1 MGGSRPS
8 RIESSGG
15 IGRGWRLMGKFGI
28 RGERRKMVRGRWR
41 RLHGFDRVRCAAF
54 PHLASPSFFFLSSR
68 FPQSND
74 SLRSLNALWVPP
86 LGKGGGGTKPTNQ
99 PQRGRSV
106 QDSKRPTPAIKDFGW
121 DVIFLFFLLYLYK

>member
-1 MGGSRPS
+1 
-8 RIESSGG
+8 
-15 IGRGWRLMGKFGI
+15 MGKFGI

-86 LGKGGGGTKPTNQ
+86 LGEGGGGGEPNQPTNHSEAGQCRTPSVQ
-99 PQRGRSV
+99 PQRLKILAGM
-106 QDSKRPTPAIKDFGW
+106 
-121 DVIFLFFLLYLYK
+121 